1 MTRFAGKYALYLYR
15 EKDVDLIDQPTGVPV
30 LFIPGHAGSY
40 KQIRSI
46 AAEAAFQ
53 YSHRYARHVENW
65 DHGGR
70 SLDFFTVDFNEEFS
84 ALHGQSLLEQ
94 AEYLNDAV
102 DYILKLYPQS
112 RKLDPRFSADLPDP
126 TSVIIIGHSM
136 GGVVAR
142 TMFTLPNYQ
151 PGTINTILTFSTPHL
166 MPPAPFDWK
175 ITKIYSD
182 ISHYW
187 MNGFKES
194 DWTRSGMALKDV
206 MLISVTGGV
215 LDTMICPDNANVG
228 GFIPQN
234 NGFTVFTTAIPNV
247 WTPTDHDSILSCNQL
262 VKIIAKSLLD
272 IVDARR
278 GPQTRHLVERIGVM
292 RRAFLSGLEDR
303 NADLSLSPLSF
314 YELPDSNVNF
324 LKPQERL
331 VIRADTATGMTFL
344 PVFDNSGKNV
354 FGVLT
359 DMPIDATERFD
370 LLLCNKLESHV
381 VGYTRAGCRSA
392 RAIVAPI
399 PASVSKE
406 ERQKSNS
413 NFMFANIA
421 FSEMAGYEY
430 LAIVHKEGTN
440 GFLIVEPHDIQETR
454 QSIDKSM
461 LALAIEGAQVD
472 VKPFLFSTIHIPAI
486 ENPMLAYH
494 LTISQP
500 PCDNENMFATF
511 LRQSISTMH
520 ESKFYL
526 NLTNQGGKTSISIHG
541 RTLFTS
547 TPITGDVDRRG
558 LMLQLWM
565 DPTCPHPATISLSID
580 WYGSAGRV
588 GFRNGIILAAFSFVI
603 VILVLVAQIQC
614 YNETGI
620 FPHFGQGLMY
630 CIQRSLP
637 IATVLVSLCS
647 IHQTTYS
654 SSSLLETILPVPIAW
669 NDLMT
674 GNTDPFFW
682 WLPAAGI
689 VISLGIVCLLWILV
703 ELLLRIFTI
712 RFTFF
717 NIRLT
722 FWRRWNNETSRQRLQ
737 RRTTTTIFLFI
748 LVATCIPYQFVFIVA
763 FFVHI
768 VSCVRSLNRA
778 WANVSMK
785 PPPSMQKRL
794 NRYYYMQS
802 ILVLFITLLPFTLPI
817 LLVWIRNLS
826 VHWFVPFSSDH
837 SVLAIAPFI
846 LYVEMLTSHR
856 TMLPRLPQR

>member
-1 MTRFAGKYALYLYR
+1 MNSPSVCDSGDATKSQDHRTPDLKIEHSSLFSSPSSSPSPPSSPSNRLFAVRKLVPSTFQLTRTSKLLIFCLILFSLTALAAILDSFAGLREPSCCKQTHMRPQYIKQTGFDSEMTRFAGKYALYLYR

-614 YNETGI
+614 YNETGMS
-620 FPHFGQGLMY
+620 G
-630 CIQRSLP
+630 
-637 IATVLVSLCS
+637 
-647 IHQTTYS
+647 
-654 SSSLLETILPVPIAW
+654 
-669 NDLMT
+669 
-674 GNTDPFFW
+674 
-682 WLPAAGI
+682 
-689 VISLGIVCLLWILV
+689 ISLQCAEFFRLCQVV
-703 ELLLRIFTI
+703 EQGMGK
-712 RFTFF
+712 
-717 NIRLT
+717 
-722 FWRRWNNETSRQRLQ
+722 RQHE
-737 RRTTTTIFLFI
+737 TTTINAEAFESI
-748 LVATCIPYQFVFIVA
+748 LLHAINPCPVHYIAAIHIADFVGMDQKPFSALVRPIFVRPQRAGHCTFYTVRRDAHKSSNNVATTPTK
-763 FFVHI
+763 
-768 VSCVRSLNRA
+768 VR
-778 WANVSMK
+778 
-785 PPPSMQKRL
+785 
-794 NRYYYMQS
+794 
-802 ILVLFITLLPFTLPI
+802 
-817 LLVWIRNLS
+817 
-826 VHWFVPFSSDH
+826 
-837 SVLAIAPFI
+837 
-846 LYVEMLTSHR
+846 
-856 TMLPRLPQR
+856 